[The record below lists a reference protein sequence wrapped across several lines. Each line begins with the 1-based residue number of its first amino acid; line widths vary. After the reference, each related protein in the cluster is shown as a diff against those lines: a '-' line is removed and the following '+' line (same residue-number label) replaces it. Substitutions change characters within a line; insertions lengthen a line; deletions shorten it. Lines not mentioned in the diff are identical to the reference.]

1 MRSVEGRARIVA
13 RTRKGER
20 VRSSV
25 LNLQSSFFHAAS
37 EVFLSGDN
45 EEKDQLSQAKMPQEP
60 AALTACRPDAPERQ
74 AVCHGDC
81 EAAG

>member
-37 EVFLSGDN
+37 EVFLSGDYK
-45 EEKDQLSQAKMPQEP
+45 EEQLRAEFLNPP
-60 AALTACRPDAPERQ
+60 
-74 AVCHGDC
+74 G
-81 EAAG
+81 G